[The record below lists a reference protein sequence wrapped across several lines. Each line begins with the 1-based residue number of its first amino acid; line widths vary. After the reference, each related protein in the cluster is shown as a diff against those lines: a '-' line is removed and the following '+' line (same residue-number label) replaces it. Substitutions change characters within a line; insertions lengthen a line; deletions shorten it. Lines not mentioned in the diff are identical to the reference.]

1 MELAA
6 HLKAQGQ
13 TLQSELDRIAMQ
25 VGVYATEQ
33 VSIRANDLPMIPEIM
48 QRLRATPPTRI
59 AGAKVTEFVDLAIG
73 TKALPPTNALMFHLE
88 GGGRVIVRPSGT
100 EPKVKVYLQ
109 SVVSVD
115 GNDLQSARDKASDNL
130 RSMAT
135 TAATWLN

>member
-1 MELAA
+1 
-6 HLKAQGQ
+6 
-13 TLQSELDRIAMQ
+13 
-25 VGVYATEQ
+25 
-33 VSIRANDLPMIPEIM
+33 MIPEIM
-48 QRLRATPPTRI
+48 QRLRVTPPTQI
-59 AGAKVTEFVDLAIG
+59 AGVKVTEFVDLAIG
-73 TKALPPTNALMFHLE
+73 TKALSPTNALMFHLE

-115 GNDLQSARDKASDNL
+115 GNDLKSARDKAADNL